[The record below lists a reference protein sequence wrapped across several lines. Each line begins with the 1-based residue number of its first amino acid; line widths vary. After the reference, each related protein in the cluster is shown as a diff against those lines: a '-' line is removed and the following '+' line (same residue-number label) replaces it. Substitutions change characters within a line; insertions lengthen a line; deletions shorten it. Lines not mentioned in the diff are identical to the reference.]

1 MQHDSNLQTAQAETS
16 VSNAV
21 LTPEQIHPNYFKMKK
36 SLSHINQKNKP
47 TFKDSAPLSTYDVE
61 HRKRLALRQMSVIAN
76 MPSTA
81 VLGA

>member
-1 MQHDSNLQTAQAETS
+1 MQHDSNPQNAPAETS

-36 SLSHINQKNKP
+36 THPHVN
-47 TFKDSAPLSTYDVE
+47 FKRKADFNFLVPLRAYDVE
-61 HRKRLALRQMSVIAN
+61 QRKRWAARQQVILAHI
-76 MPSTA
+76 PSTA